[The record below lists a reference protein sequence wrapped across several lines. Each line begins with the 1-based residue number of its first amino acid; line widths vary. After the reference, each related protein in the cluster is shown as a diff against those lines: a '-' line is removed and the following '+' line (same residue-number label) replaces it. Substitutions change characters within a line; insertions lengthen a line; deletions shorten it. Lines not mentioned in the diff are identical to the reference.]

1 MTVPKAVFMPQ
12 PNVDSAVIKLTRHET
27 PPVEVIDEDFF
38 FKVSRGSFV
47 QRRKTII
54 NNLQSSLPNGK
65 EKKEIIIQALE
76 KVGVAPTRR
85 GETLSIEEFGRL
97 ADELYPN
104 FH

>member
-1 MTVPKAVFMPQ
+1 MKQ
-12 PNVDSAVIKLTRHET
+12 
-27 PPVEVIDEDFF
+27 PPVNVIDEDFF

-65 EKKEIIIQALE
+65 EKKDLIVQCLE
-76 KVGVAPTRR
+76 KVNIDPIRR

-97 ADELYPN
+97 ADELYPH